1 MAGLRNGAMTGGAQC
16 YRRNAERRI
25 ESGNE
30 SKIGRYCSDLCIGK
44 TALHNS

>member
-1 MAGLRNGAMTGGAQC
+1 MASGTQC
-16 YRRNAERRI
+16 HRGNAKRRV

-30 SKIGRYCSDLCIGK
+30 SKIGRYCFDLGIGE